1 MLLRLHLYS
10 SIQILTE
17 AQVLMQELAVEQEQ
31 VASAVVEPEQAAL
44 EAEECLHIN
53 QVWEAECKQE

>member
-1 MLLRLHLYS
+1 
-10 SIQILTE
+10 
-17 AQVLMQELAVEQEQ
+17 MQEQAVEQEQ

-44 EAEECLHIN
+44 EAVECLHIS